1 MIDLHL
7 HLDGSL
13 TADDLIELAQ
23 LSNIQLPTTDKSTL
37 SAMLTVSPECTSLAE
52 YLEKFDLPLKVLQNA
67 QAISRA
73 VYLLIKR
80 LSAQG
85 LLYAEIRFAP
95 QLHTNCGLSQRDVI
109 AAAVDGLN
117 RGVAEFNFTAQLI
130 LCCMRGNDNH
140 TANLETVRLAAE
152 NLNKGVCAVDLAGN
166 EAAYPTS
173 HFEDIFALAKSLSVP
188 FTIHAGE
195 AAGADS
201 IRAALDFGAMRIG
214 HGIHAA
220 EDEQLLA
227 LLHDKHTPLEL
238 CYTSNL
244 QTKAASIANYPLQ
257 TFIENGVTVTLNT
270 DNMTVSGTTL
280 KNEYHFV
287 KECFS
292 FDDNALMQLS
302 LNAANAAFLPTDE
315 KRRLC
320 EKIRHSFSEWL
331 YNI

>member
-13 TADDLIELAQ
+13 AADNIIELAQ
-23 LSNIQLPTTDKSTL
+23 LSHIQLPTTDKSKL
-37 SAMLTVSPECTSLAE
+37 CDMLTVSPDCTSLSM
-52 YLEKFDLPLKVLQNA
+52 YLEKFDFPLKVLQSE

-73 VYLLIKR
+73 VFLLMKR
-80 LSAQG
+80 LSQQG

-95 QLHTNCGLSQRDVI
+95 QLHTKCGLSQREVI
-109 AAAVDGLN
+109 AAAIDGLN
-117 RGVAEFNFTAQLI
+117 RGVAEFNFAAQLI
-130 LCCMRGNDNH
+130 LCCMRGNDNF

-201 IRAALDFGAMRIG
+201 VKAALGLGAVRIG
-214 HGIHAA
+214 HGIHSV
-220 EDEQLLA
+220 EDERLLS

-238 CYTSNL
+238 CFTSNL
-244 QTKAASIANYPLQ
+244 QTKAADSANYPLQ
-257 TFIENGVTVTLNT
+257 TFIKNGVPVTLNT

-280 KNEYHFV
+280 KNEYRLV
-287 KECFS
+287 KERFS
-292 FDDNALMQLS
+292 LDDDALIKLAI
-302 LNAANAAFLPTDE
+302 NAANAAFLPIDE
-315 KRRLC
+315 KQRLC
-320 EKIRHSFSEWL
+320 DKIQLGFSDWL
-331 YNI
+331 NNK